1 MNLSDLSTAEEMIED
16 IKMRFEMSRTFFD
29 IEIDWRDFLVY
40 LYYERYHSDDA
51 EYLRGDNA
59 NLSYIPKYGIWN
71 IKSPV
76 KVTAWMPLPEIY
88 ENKDWS
94 N

>member
-1 MNLSDLSTAEEMIED
+1 MNLSDLSTAEEMIEY

-51 EYLRGDNA
+51 EYLREEKNA
-59 NLSYIPKYGIWN
+59 KY
-71 IKSPV
+71 PPF
-76 KVTAWMPLPEIY
+76 PLFFTRLQ
-88 ENKDWS
+88 S
-94 N
+94 FTLV